1 MQELM
6 VNTH

>member
-6 VNTH
+6 EEL

>member
-6 VNTH
+6 TNMN